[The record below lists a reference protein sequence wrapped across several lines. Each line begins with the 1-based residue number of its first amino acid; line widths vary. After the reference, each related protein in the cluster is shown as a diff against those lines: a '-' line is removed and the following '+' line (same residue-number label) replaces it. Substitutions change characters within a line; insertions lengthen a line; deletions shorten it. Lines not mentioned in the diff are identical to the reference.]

1 MSKSVFAKV
10 IPMKIKPG
18 AIAHVLVSSLFAIS
32 ITSSNMAH
40 SQSPKNFA
48 QARREF
54 KTFYEQSMRKNG
66 IVGGSFMLIH
76 DGQVIAQEFFGF
88 ADQEKQQPVDED
100 TIYHWASIT
109 KTFTGVAIMQLR
121 DRGLLKLDDPIIKY
135 LPELNEVH
143 NPFGDMSQITIRQLM
158 THTAG
163 FRAQTWPWG
172 GDKDWHPH
180 EPQHWSQL
188 VAMMPYTEILFKPG
202 SKFSY
207 SNPGIIF
214 LGRVIELLTK
224 DDYEVYIDKNIFKP
238 LEMYRAYFDA
248 TPQHLLKHR
257 SHSYYLTEG
266 KLAPARF
273 DVDTGVTV
281 SNGGLNAPLPDM
293 VKYIGFLMG
302 DVKRQPI
309 YDQVLKRSSL
319 EEMFQPQIAI
329 DPGAIPEPEGQ
340 NRKDAMGLTFFIEDN
355 FGQHFIGHSGSQN
368 GFISHFYIR
377 HDTRTAY
384 IIAFNTHAIPTDK
397 DSSQDTRRL
406 DREIKDHLF
415 QRIFPLFVLRQG
427 T

>member
-1 MSKSVFAKV
+1 
-10 IPMKIKPG
+10 MKIKPG
-18 AIAHVLVSSLFAIS
+18 ATASVVVSLLFAVS
-32 ITSSNMAH
+32 LTSSDMAN

-48 QARREF
+48 QVRREF
-54 KTFYEQSMRKNG
+54 KTFYEQSMRKHG

-76 DGQVIAQEFFGF
+76 DGQVTAQEFFGL

-135 LPELNEVH
+135 LPELGAVH
-143 NPFGDMSQITIRQLM
+143 NPFGDMSQITIRHLM

-163 FRAQTWPWG
+163 FRAPTWPWG

-180 EPQHWSQL
+180 EPQYWSQL

-214 LGRVIELLTK
+214 LGRVIELITK

-238 LEMYRAYFDA
+238 LEMYRAYFDT
-248 TPQHLLKHR
+248 TPQHLLKHL
-257 SHSYYLTEG
+257 SHSYYLMEG
-266 KLAPARF
+266 KLTPARF

-293 VKYIGFLMG
+293 VKYLNFLTG

-309 YDQVLKRSSL
+309 FDQVLKRSSL

-329 DPGAIPEPEGQ
+329 DPGSVVEPEGQ

-368 GFISHFYIR
+368 GFISHFYISP
-377 HDTRTAY
+377 DTRTAY
-384 IIAFNTHAIPTDK
+384 IIAFNTHAMPTDK

-415 QRIFPLFVLRQG
+415 QRIFPLLVPRQG

>member
-1 MSKSVFAKV
+1 MFTEVV
-10 IPMKIKPG
+10 PMKIKPG
-18 AIAHVLVSSLFAIS
+18 AIAHVVVSLLFAVL
-32 ITSSNMAH
+32 ITSSDMAH

-54 KTFYEQSMRKNG
+54 KTFYEQSMRKHG

-76 DGQVIAQEFFGF
+76 DGQVIAQEFFGL

-135 LPELNEVH
+135 LPELGEVH
-143 NPFGDMSQITIRQLM
+143 NPFGDMSQITIKQLM

-163 FRAQTWPWG
+163 FRAPTWPWG

-188 VAMMPYTEILFKPG
+188 VAMMPYTEILFNPG

-207 SNPGIIF
+207 SNLGIIF

-238 LEMYRAYFDA
+238 LEMYRAYFDS

-257 SHSYYLTEG
+257 SHSYYLNEG
-266 KLAPARF
+266 KLTPARF

-281 SNGGLNAPLPDM
+281 SNGGLNAPLTDM
-293 VKYIGFLMG
+293 VKYIDFLMG

-329 DPGAIPEPEGQ
+329 DPGQIAEPEGQ
-340 NRKDAMGLTFFIEDN
+340 SRKDNMGLTFFIEDN

-377 HDTRTAY
+377 PDTRTAY
-384 IIAFNTHAIPTDK
+384 IIAFNTHAMPTEK

-406 DREIKDHLF
+406 DREVKDYLF
-415 QRIFPLFVLRQG
+415 QIIFPLFVPRQG